1 MVRIWI
7 AEITWRDRRVL
18 VFRPR
23 GFIDDFFH
31 QTSGLPGISFDST
44 LRAWTVPLGSDQA
57 VARAWSEAESS
68 VQSGRVQTY
77 LEERFG
83 RGCLDWSFRPGT
95 IAAGNQPRKPRPA
108 PPRAEPPAVKAV
120 RALAPHWREALHRTE
135 EQLRVQRYS
144 WRTVKSYL
152 SYLRQFFSEHPELHP
167 AEVSKEIVRQYIVH
181 RGRRGEYSSS
191 TQHQLLNALK
201 FWLEKIEGRDKVFI
215 DLRPKRER
223 KLPEVLSTGEVI
235 RLFAAVDNLK
245 HRCVLKMIYGGGL
258 RLSEVCNLLLSDVKS
273 DRLQV
278 FIRGGKGKKDRYTTL
293 SKNLLGELRVYYQT
307 HQPKHWLFEGQ
318 SGGKYSVRSVQA
330 IFRRAVDRSGVNPR
344 ATVHTLRHSY
354 ATHLLEQGGSL
365 RHIQELLG
373 HNSSRTTER
382 YTHVSNQEKR
392 RVISPLDSLE
402 REELPPEE

>member
-44 LRAWTVPLGSDQA
+44 LRAWTIPVVGEEAQT
-57 VARAWSEAESS
+57 WSEAESS
-68 VQSGRVQTY
+68 VQSGQVQRF

-83 RGCLDWSFRPGT
+83 RGGLDWSFRPGAT
-95 IAAGNQPRKPRPA
+95 AAGDQPRKPRPA

-120 RALAPHWREALHRTE
+120 RPLAPHWREALHRTE
-135 EQLRVQRYS
+135 EQLRVRRYS

-152 SYLRQFFSEHPELHP
+152 SHLRQFFSEHPELHP

-307 HQPKHWLFEGQ
+307 HPTQTL
-318 SGGKYSVRSVQA
+318 A
-330 IFRRAVDRSGVNPR
+330 I
-344 ATVHTLRHSY
+344 
-354 ATHLLEQGGSL
+354 
-365 RHIQELLG
+365 
-373 HNSSRTTER
+373 
-382 YTHVSNQEKR
+382 
-392 RVISPLDSLE
+392 
-402 REELPPEE
+402 

>member
-1 MVRIWI
+1 L
-7 AEITWRDRRVL
+7 AD
-18 VFRPR
+18 
-23 GFIDDFFH
+23 G
-31 QTSGLPGISFDST
+31 
-44 LRAWTVPLGSDQA
+44 
-57 VARAWSEAESS
+57 
-68 VQSGRVQTY
+68 
-77 LEERFG
+77 EELFE
-83 RGCLDWSFRPGT
+83 LS
-95 IAAGNQPRKPRPA
+95 PA
-108 PPRAEPPAVKAV
+108 I
-120 RALAPHWREALHRTE
+120 
-135 EQLRVQRYS
+135 
-144 WRTVKSYL
+144 
-152 SYLRQFFSEHPELHP
+152 FSEHPELHP

-330 IFRRAVDRSGVNPR
+330 IFRRAVDRSG
-344 ATVHTLRHSY
+344 
-354 ATHLLEQGGSL
+354 
-365 RHIQELLG
+365 
-373 HNSSRTTER
+373 
-382 YTHVSNQEKR
+382 
-392 RVISPLDSLE
+392 
-402 REELPPEE
+402 